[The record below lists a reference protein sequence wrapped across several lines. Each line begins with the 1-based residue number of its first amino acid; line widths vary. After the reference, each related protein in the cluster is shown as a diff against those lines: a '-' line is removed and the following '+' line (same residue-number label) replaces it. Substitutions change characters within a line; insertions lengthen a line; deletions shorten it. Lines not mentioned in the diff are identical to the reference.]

1 MNLNENRLINRV
13 IIFEFKFPTQKE
25 IGKYIS
31 KIPIVPKIVSIYFF
45 FNLSLKGGRRRRRKK
60 VGIRINLSQRYSA
73 NFRNRGYVRFPGIK
87 GNDGSR

>member
-1 MNLNENRLINRV
+1 MNLKKNRLIDRV

-45 FNLSLKGGRRRRRKK
+45 FNLSLKRGRNEEEEEKK
-60 VGIRINLSQRYSA
+60 LEFG
-73 NFRNRGYVRFPGIK
+73 
-87 GNDGSR
+87 